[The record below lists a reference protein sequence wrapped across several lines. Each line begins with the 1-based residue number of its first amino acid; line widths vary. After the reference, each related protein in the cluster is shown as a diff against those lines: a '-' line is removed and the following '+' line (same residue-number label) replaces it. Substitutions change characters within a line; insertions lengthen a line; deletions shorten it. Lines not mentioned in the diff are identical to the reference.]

1 MGVGAEWVRW
11 GLESAAIGTLEV
23 AKRDYSGVGP
33 GSPAG
38 GFGWSSDVG
47 PPTEKDSQVLASG
60 PDLRFCISHLDLFRG
75 VQLRAGSQTEQGMSY
90 LLRGT
95 VSILVSWKNVCV
107 KLVGLIL
114 TL

>member
-23 AKRDYSGVGP
+23 AQRDYSGVGP

-60 PDLRFCISHLDLFRG
+60 PDLRFCISHVDLFRG
-75 VQLRAGSQTEQGMSY
+75 CPAAC
-90 LLRGT
+90 
-95 VSILVSWKNVCV
+95 W
-107 KLVGLIL
+107 
-114 TL
+114 